1 MEANRRHHH
10 VRFRRRR
17 SPDYLSNHLY
27 EGGRLSEPSPY
38 FCVSIC
44 LFDGWQ
50 KMFSLAIWFL
60 TLAVEGLLLV
70 RAVTG
75 GFLRK
80 YILFYSYLG
89 WVLALSSVRL
99 IIYIAQPAYYRDFYW
114 NTQPFSVL
122 MGCALVWEIYRQ
134 ALRRYPGAARM
145 ACNLLLFLLLMVTS
159 KLLVNAWN
167 GSVRWQ
173 AKTTAELERNM
184 RTVQGILLIAL
195 ILVLAHYAIPLGR
208 NLKGMILGYGLFI
221 STSVIDLTL
230 RLLLGDSFQKSWQY
244 LQPMFYLAALT
255 IWGLTLWSYQS
266 APLPATEP
274 RIEADYRILAT
285 RTRKRIFQVRA
296 YLARA
301 IRP

>member
-1 MEANRRHHH
+1 
-10 VRFRRRR
+10 
-17 SPDYLSNHLY
+17 
-27 EGGRLSEPSPY
+27 
-38 FCVSIC
+38 
-44 LFDGWQ
+44 
-50 KMFSLAIWFL
+50 MFSLAIWFL

-75 GFLRK
+75 GFLRR
-80 YILFYSYLG
+80 YIFFYSYLC

-99 IIYIAQPAYYRDFYW
+99 IIYLAEPAYYRALYW
-114 NTQPFSVL
+114 YTEPLSAVI
-122 MGCALVWEIYRQ
+122 GCALVWEIYRQ
-134 ALRRYPGAARM
+134 AFRRYPGAARM
-145 ACNLLLFLLLMVTS
+145 TRNLFLFLVLIVFS

-173 AKTTAELERNM
+173 AETTAELERNM

-195 ILVLAHYAIPLGR
+195 ILVLAHYAIPLGQ
-208 NLKGMILGYGLFI
+208 NLKGMLLGYGLFI

-230 RLLLGDSFQKSWQY
+230 RLVLGDSFQKAWQY

-255 IWGLTLWSYQS
+255 VWGLTLWSYQS

-274 RIEADYRILAT
+274 KIEADYRLLAT
-285 RTRKRIFQVRA
+285 TTRKRIFQIRA